1 MITQIINIEEIK
13 LVTWSMDF
21 QCFISLP
28 FARPIWFTNSYSRT
42 STIDHSHLSTSYF
55 LAWVIVHKLT
65 RLNLFKTATT
75 PQRQMPL
82 KCVPYC
88 QNNLSTTANFF
99 SLWQKVKNDY
109 ELWSFNSRKCST
121 FLWQPFLEHTS
132 AHVSQAQRQLRTL
145 IFFTARLFLAWT
157 CETQGASSTGFQW
170 KS

>member
-42 STIDHSHLSTSYF
+42 STIDHSHLSTNYF

-82 KCVPYC
+82 KCVPFC

-99 SLWQKVKNDY
+99 SEWRKVKNDY
-109 ELWSFNSRKCST
+109 ELWSFNSWKCST
-121 FLWQPFLEHTS
+121 FFHLLM
-132 AHVSQAQRQLRTL
+132 L
-145 IFFTARLFLAWT
+145 ICTT
-157 CETQGASSTGFQW
+157 NQG
-170 KS
+170 KM